1 MKRILILTF
10 FALAILSGCKE
21 SMDSL
26 ADRVFDVAAQQAIL
40 MDARLDDQTMPR
52 SFDNNEFIS
61 SKLTWWCSGFFPGS
75 LWYIYKYTGDENIK
89 SLAEK
94 QTWKLENI
102 PDGKFDHDLGF
113 QMNCSFGNAMRIGGD
128 TLTYAPVL
136 VRAANALAT
145 RYSPVTKVIRSW
157 DNKKW
162 TYPVIIDNMMNL
174 ELLTEGYRLSKI
186 DSLMT
191 IAQSHANTT
200 MINHYREDV
209 SCFHVVD
216 YDPTDGHIIAK
227 KTSQGYAD
235 DSSWSR
241 GQAWGLYGYAMMYDQ
256 TGVEEYLVHA
266 EKIAKLLLGMLPED
280 GIPWWDF
287 NAPDVPDALRDASAG
302 AIMASGFQKLSTL
315 TADKNLA
322 KECAATAE
330 TQIRTLA
337 SEEYLAKIGE
347 NGNFLLK
354 HSVGHFKA
362 GSEVDV
368 PLTYADYY
376 FLEAILRYKGLVR

>member
-1 MKRILILTF
+1 
-10 FALAILSGCKE
+10 
-21 SMDSL
+21 
-26 ADRVFDVAAQQAIL
+26 
-40 MDARLDDQTMPR
+40 
-52 SFDNNEFIS
+52 
-61 SKLTWWCSGFFPGS
+61 
-75 LWYIYKYTGDENIK
+75 
-89 SLAEK
+89 
-94 QTWKLENI
+94 
-102 PDGKFDHDLGF
+102 
-113 QMNCSFGNAMRIGGD
+113 
-128 TLTYAPVL
+128 
-136 VRAANALAT
+136 
-145 RYSPVTKVIRSW
+145 
-157 DNKKW
+157 
-162 TYPVIIDNMMNL
+162 
-174 ELLTEGYRLSKI
+174 
-186 DSLMT
+186 
-191 IAQSHANTT
+191 
-200 MINHYREDV
+200 
-209 SCFHVVD
+209 
-216 YDPTDGHIIAK
+216 
-227 KTSQGYAD
+227 
-235 DSSWSR
+235 
-241 GQAWGLYGYAMMYDQ
+241 MMYDQ

-337 SEEYLAKIGE
+337 SDEYLAKVGE